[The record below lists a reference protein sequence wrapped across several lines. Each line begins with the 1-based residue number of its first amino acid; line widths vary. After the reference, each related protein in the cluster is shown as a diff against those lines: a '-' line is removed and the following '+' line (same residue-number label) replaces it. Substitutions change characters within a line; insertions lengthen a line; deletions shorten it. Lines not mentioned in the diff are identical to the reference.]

1 MPGKN
6 RSMQKKMAKKSSGS
20 NAKSITKAM
29 GRLDKIIAAKKKAK
43 KAKRK

>member
-20 NAKSITKAM
+20 KIKDGMNKFEAMIERKKA
-29 GRLDKIIAAKKKAK
+29 GKKKAK
-43 KAKRK
+43 KK